1 MKDLQ
6 VPIPCSKSNSGV
18 AKSFSKVVDYVTR
31 HLYITS
37 VVKGGGEYRLLGAVE
52 ST

>member
-6 VPIPCSKSNSGV
+6 VPMTGSKPNSGV
-18 AKSFSKVVDYVTR
+18 TKSFSKVVNYVTR
-31 HLYITS
+31 YLYITS
-37 VVKGGGEYRLLGAVE
+37 VVKGRGEYRLLGAIE

>member
-1 MKDLQ
+1 MNDLQ
-6 VPIPCSKSNSGV
+6 VPITGSKPNSGV
-18 AKSFSKVVDYVTR
+18 AKSFSKVVSYVTR

-37 VVKGGGEYRLLGAVE
+37 VVKGRGEHRLLGAIE